1 MKQIKNFLSRI
12 IQEDSVI
19 ALFILGLFLLT
30 NRYIYGWDDQ
40 HLEITLLKH
49 LIDPTLYAGDYY
61 VESLSRNFSSYLY
74 PILSK
79 TLSVEMIPMAYMI
92 LYGVVRFFM
101 FFWLYKLWKHV
112 SGGNRLAAFTATVSM
127 FLLMRTEEFIYRTF
141 SHQEFSLAIIVA
153 GFYFFYK
160 DRLLLTAL
168 LFGIAANFHA
178 LSALFPMMYLGVF
191 AFFCI
196 KDNYKTFFK
205 TSGIFILCA
214 LPFLMWHLPHALSN
228 QDLKPSSAEWI
239 PLYFK
244 SCPQC
249 FPFYKT
255 PVNEVLSNPFV
266 LFERMYTY
274 LFMIALYA
282 AHCIFNEDFRRN
294 AKNHVIFWVSS
305 FLVVLCFIASY
316 VHPNKFI
323 LDLNLLRTTQNVI
336 LILGGYTAIYA
347 VKKVKEGPILIAFL
361 SGLIFIL
368 ITWLDSLTN
377 IKNNFLYAWW
387 VVGSLFPLLAFAFYY
402 RNAPWIKKVYKFF
415 IILPLLL
422 TVIHYGSIHYRFVQ
436 AWTKGGG
443 FWQLQRNWEDMQYFV
458 KKNTPKDAMIFT
470 PYNMEMGGFRIH
482 SDRKVVVCYRDCGII
497 GFDFKATQE
506 WQRRIKDVE
515 EFKVFATGNILPSL
529 MNAIQ
534 KYHADHIVFMNYNA
548 PKIDVPFLKKLY
560 SNEVFTLYKVIQ

>member
-1 MKQIKNFLSRI
+1 MKQLKTFLSRI
-12 IQEDSVI
+12 IQYDAVV

-61 VESLSRNFSSYLY
+61 VESLSKNFSSYLY

-79 TLSVEMIPMAYMI
+79 FITVEMIPAVYVV
-92 LYGVVRFFM
+92 LYCVVRFFM

-112 SGGNRLAAFTATVSM
+112 AGGNRLAAFTATVSM

-141 SHQEFSLAIIVA
+141 SHQEFSLAIIFA

-160 DRLLLTAL
+160 NRFLLTAL
-168 LFGIAANFHA
+168 LFGVAANFHA

-191 AFFCI
+191 ALFCV
-196 KDNYKTFFK
+196 KDNYKTFLK

-214 LPFLMWHLPHALSN
+214 LPFLLWHLPHALSS
-228 QDLKPSSAEWI
+228 QDLKPSAAEWI
-239 PLYFK
+239 PLYLK
-244 SCPQC
+244 SCGQC
-249 FPFYKT
+249 FPFDRT
-255 PVNEVLSNPFV
+255 PVNEVLSNP
-266 LFERMYTY
+266 LLLLQKMYGY
-274 LFMIALYA
+274 LFLIILYTL
-282 AHCIFNEDFRRN
+282 HCIFNENFRQN
-294 AKNHVIFWVSS
+294 AKNHVIFWVSTS
-305 FLVVLCFIASY
+305 LVIICFIAAY
-316 VHPNKFI
+316 LHPNKFI
-323 LDLNLLRTTQNVI
+323 LDLNLLRTTQNVV
-336 LILGGYTAIYA
+336 LILGAYTAIYA
-347 VKKVKEGPILIAFL
+347 VKKIKEGNILAAFF

-368 ITWLDSLTN
+368 INWLDTTAN
-377 IKNNFLYAWW
+377 ITNNFRYQWW
-387 VVGSLFPLLAFAFYY
+387 VPGSLLPLLAFAFFF
-402 RNAPWIKKVYKFF
+402 RNSTRIKTIKKLF
-415 IILPLLL
+415 IIIPLLL
-422 TVIHYGSIHYRFVQ
+422 TVVYYSTLHYRFVQ

-482 SDRKVVVCYRDCGII
+482 SDRRVVVCFRDCGII

-506 WQRRIKDVE
+506 WQQRIKDVE
-515 EFKVFATGNILPSL
+515 EFKVITTGNILPPL

-548 PKIDVPFLKKLY
+548 PKVDVPFLKKLY